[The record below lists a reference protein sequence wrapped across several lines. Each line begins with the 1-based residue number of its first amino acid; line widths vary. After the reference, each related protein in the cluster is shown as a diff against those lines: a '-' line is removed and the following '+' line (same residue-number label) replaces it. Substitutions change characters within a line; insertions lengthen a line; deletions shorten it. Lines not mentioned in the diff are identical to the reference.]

1 MALLLLDRDVRELL
15 TMDAALAAVEGA
27 FRDWANAAATNV
39 PRQRGFLPGVTLNV
53 MPSISTALD
62 AAGVKCYPIIRQD
75 VTVSSSSTML
85 VYRISTGALVGV
97 LESSAL
103 GQIRTGAASGV
114 ASKHLARP
122 ESRVMTMFGA
132 GWQAESQLE
141 AIARVLPKLERVN
154 VIGRSAER
162 ARSFCE
168 KMKRHVAAELIA
180 ARDAKA
186 AVEEADVITTIT
198 GSAMP
203 VFDGRW
209 LRPGVHI
216 NAAGSNFANKRELD
230 AIAVARAD
238 RIVADDVAVAR
249 LESGDL
255 LGAEAEAGFDWS
267 AVRALS
273 DVVAGRVAGRTSPDE
288 VTLFESQGIG
298 LEDLAAAC
306 RVLDLARERGVG
318 MEIPIR

>member
-1 MALLLLDRDVRELL
+1 MALLLSDKDVLELL
-15 TMDAALAAVEGA
+15 TMDAAIAAVEEA
-27 FRDWANAAATNV
+27 FRDWANEAAMNV
-39 PRQRGFLPGVTLNV
+39 PRQRGFLPGVTINA
-53 MPSISTALD
+53 MASISTALD
-62 AAGVKCYPIIRQD
+62 AAGLKCYPIIRQD

-97 LESSAL
+97 MESSAL

-114 ASKHLARP
+114 AAKYLARP
-122 ESRVMTMFGA
+122 DSRVMTMFGV

-141 AIARVLPKLERVN
+141 ALARVLPRLERVN
-154 VIGRSAER
+154 VIGRSRER

-168 KMKRHVAAELIA
+168 RMKPRVDVELLA
-180 ARDAKA
+180 VEDAKS
-186 AVEEADVITTIT
+186 AVEQADVITTIT
-198 GSAMP
+198 GSAVP

-230 AIAVARAD
+230 TVAVKRAD
-238 RIVADDVAVAR
+238 TIVADDVAVAR
-249 LESGDL
+249 IESGDL
-255 LGAEAEAGFDWS
+255 LGAEAEAGLDWG
-267 AVRALS
+267 AVQPLS
-273 DVVAGRVAGRTSPDE
+273 QVVAGKVAGRTSPDE

-306 RVLDLARERGVG
+306 RVLDLARKRGLG
-318 MEIPIR
+318 IEIPIR

>member
-1 MALLLLDRDVRELL
+1 MALLLSDKDVQELL
-15 TMDAALAAVEGA
+15 TMDAAIAAVEEA

-39 PRQRGFLPGVTLNV
+39 PRQRGFLPGVTVNA
-53 MPSISTALD
+53 MASISTALD
-62 AAGVKCYPIIRQD
+62 AAGLKCYPIIRQD

-97 LESSAL
+97 MESSAL

-114 ASKHLARP
+114 ATKYLARP
-122 ESRVMTMFGA
+122 DSRVMTMFGA
-132 GWQAESQLE
+132 GWQAESQLD

-154 VIGRSAER
+154 VIGRSPER
-162 ARSFCE
+162 VRTFCE
-168 KMKRHVAAELIA
+168 KMKSQVDVELLA
-180 ARDAKA
+180 VNDAKS
-186 AVEEADVITTIT
+186 AVEQADVITTIT
-198 GSAMP
+198 GSAAP

-209 LRPGVHI
+209 LRPGAHI

-230 AIAVARAD
+230 TVAVKRAD
-238 RIVADDVAVAR
+238 LIVADDVAVAR
-249 LESGDL
+249 IESGDL
-255 LGAEAEAGFDWS
+255 LAAEAEGGLDWA
-267 AVRALS
+267 AVHPLS
-273 DVVAGRVAGRTSPDE
+273 QVVAGKVAGRRSPE
-288 VTLFESQGIG
+288 QVTLFESQGIG

>member
-1 MALLLLDRDVRELL
+1 MALLLSDKDVLELL
-15 TMDAALAAVEGA
+15 TMDAAIAAVEGA

-39 PRQRGFLPGVTLNV
+39 PRQRGFLPGVTLNA
-53 MPSISTALD
+53 MASISTALD
-62 AAGVKCYPIIRQD
+62 AAGLKCYPIIRQD

-97 LESSAL
+97 MESSAL

-114 ASKHLARP
+114 ATKYLARP
-122 ESRVMTMFGA
+122 DSRVMTLFGA
-132 GWQAESQLE
+132 GWQAESQLD

-154 VIGRSAER
+154 VIGRSPER
-162 ARSFCE
+162 VRTFCE
-168 KMKRHVAAELIA
+168 KMKSQVDLEVLAAN
-180 ARDAKA
+180 DAKG
-186 AVEEADVITTIT
+186 AVEQADVITTIT
-198 GSAMP
+198 GSAAP

-230 AIAVARAD
+230 TVAVKRAD
-238 RIVADDVAVAR
+238 LIVADDVAVAR
-249 LESGDL
+249 IESGDL
-255 LGAEAEAGFDWS
+255 LAAEAEGGLDWA
-267 AVRALS
+267 AVHPLS
-273 DVVAGRVAGRTSPDE
+273 QVVARKVAGRSSPDQ

-306 RVLDLARERGVG
+306 RVLDLARERGMG

>member
-1 MALLLLDRDVRELL
+1 MALLLSDKEVGELL
-15 TMDAALAAVEGA
+15 TMDSALAAVEQT
-27 FRDWANAAATNV
+27 FRDWANAAAINV
-39 PRQRGFLPGVTLNV
+39 PRQRGFLPGVTMNTL
-53 MPSISTALD
+53 SAISTALD

-75 VTVSSSSTML
+75 VTVSSSTTML
-85 VYRISTGALVGV
+85 VYRISTGALIG
-97 LESSAL
+97 LMEATTL

-114 ASKHLARP
+114 ATKYLARP
-122 ESRVMTMFGA
+122 DSRLMTMFGA
-132 GWQAESQLE
+132 GWQAETQLT

-154 VIGRSAER
+154 VISRSPGR
-162 ARSFCE
+162 ARSFCQ
-168 KMKRHVAAELIA
+168 KMKPHVDVDLVAVDD
-180 ARDAKA
+180 ART
-186 AVEEADVITTIT
+186 AVQEADVITTIT
-198 GSAMP
+198 GSATP

-209 LRPGVHI
+209 LRPGAHI

-230 AIAVARAD
+230 TAAVKRAGG
-238 RIVADDVAVAR
+238 IVADDVALAR

-267 AVRALS
+267 AVRPLS
-273 DVVAGRVAGRTSPDE
+273 DVVAGRAAGRASPDE
-288 VTLFESQGIG
+288 ITLFESHGLG

>member
-1 MALLLLDRDVRELL
+1 MALLLSDKEVGVLL
-15 TMDAALAAVEGA
+15 TMDAALAAVEET
-27 FRDWANAAATNV
+27 FRDWANAAAVNV
-39 PRQRGFLPGVTLNV
+39 PRQRGFLPGVTMNTL
-53 MPSISTALD
+53 SAISTALD

-97 LESSAL
+97 MEATTL

-114 ASKHLARP
+114 ATKYLARP
-122 ESRVMTMFGA
+122 DSRVMTMFGV
-132 GWQAESQLE
+132 GWQAETQLE

-154 VIGRSAER
+154 VIGRSPER
-162 ARSFCE
+162 VKLFCA
-168 KMKRHVAAELIA
+168 KMKPQVDVELIPA
-180 ARDAKA
+180 HDAKA
-186 AVEEADVITTIT
+186 AVQEADVITTIT
-198 GSAMP
+198 GSAVP
-203 VFDGRW
+203 VFDGHW
-209 LRPGVHI
+209 LRSGVHI

-230 AIAVARAD
+230 AAAVERAD
-238 RIVADDVAVAR
+238 RIVADDVALAR

-255 LGAEAEAGFDWS
+255 LGAGAGFDWN
-267 AVRALS
+267 AVQPLS
-273 DVVAGRVAGRTSPDE
+273 DVVAGKVAGRTSPGE
-288 VTLFESQGIG
+288 VTLFESHGLG

>member
-1 MALLLLDRDVRELL
+1 MALLLLDSDVRDLL
-15 TMDAALAAVEGA
+15 TMDAALAAVEEA
-27 FRDWANAAATNV
+27 FRAWANAAATNV
-39 PRQRGFLPGVTLNV
+39 PRQRGFLPGVALNV

-97 LESSAL
+97 MEATAL

-114 ASKHLARP
+114 ATKYLARP

-162 ARSFCE
+162 AQRFCE
-168 KMKRHVAAELIA
+168 TMKPRVDAELVIA
-180 ARDAKA
+180 KDAKS
-186 AVEEADVITTIT
+186 AVQEADVITTIT
-198 GSAMP
+198 GSAAP

-209 LRPGVHI
+209 LRAGVHI

-249 LESGDL
+249 IESGDL
-255 LGAEAEAGFDWS
+255 LGTEAESGFDWGR
-267 AVRALS
+267 VHPLS
-273 DVVAGRVAGRTSPDE
+273 DVVAGKAPGRTSPDQ

-306 RVLDLARERGVG
+306 RVLELARERGVG

>member
-1 MALLLLDRDVRELL
+1 MAVLLSDKDVRELL
-15 TMDAALAAVEGA
+15 SMDAALAAVEAA
-27 FRDWANAAATNV
+27 FRDWANAAASNV
-39 PRQRGFLPGVTLNV
+39 PRQRGSLPGVTLNV
-53 MPSISTALD
+53 MPSVSTALD
-62 AAGVKCYPIIRQD
+62 AAGVKCYPIIRKD

-85 VYRISTGALVGV
+85 VYRISTGALAGV
-97 LESSAL
+97 MEATAL

-114 ASKHLARP
+114 ASKYLARP
-122 ESRVMTMFGA
+122 ESRVMTLFGA

-154 VIGRSAER
+154 VIGRSPQR
-162 ARSFCE
+162 VQSFCE
-168 KMKRHVAAELIA
+168 KMKPLVDAELVIA
-180 ARDAKA
+180 EDAKS
-186 AVEEADVITTIT
+186 AVQEADVITTIT
-198 GSAMP
+198 GSAAP

-230 AIAVARAD
+230 AAAVKRAD

-255 LGAEAEAGFDWS
+255 IGAEAQAGLDWS
-267 AVRALS
+267 AVLPLS
-273 DVVAGRVAGRTSPDE
+273 DVVAGKAAGRTSPGE

-306 RVLDLARERGVG
+306 RVLQLARERGVG

>member
-1 MALLLLDRDVRELL
+1 MAILLSDKDVGELL
-15 TMDAALAAVEGA
+15 TMDAALAAVEAA
-27 FRDWANAAATNV
+27 FRDWANAAAINV
-39 PRQRGFLPGVTLNV
+39 PRQRGFLPGVTINTLS
-53 MPSISTALD
+53 SISTALD

-85 VYRISTGALVGV
+85 VYRISTGELVGV
-97 LESSAL
+97 MESSTL

-114 ASKHLARP
+114 ATKYLARP
-122 ESRVMTMFGA
+122 DSRRMTMFGA
-132 GWQAESQLE
+132 GWQAESQLQ
-141 AIARVLPKLERVN
+141 AIARVMPRLERVS
-154 VIGRSAER
+154 VISRSTER
-162 ARSFCE
+162 AQRFCE
-168 KMKRHVAAELIA
+168 KMQPHVAAELVA
-180 ARDAKA
+180 AHDAKA
-186 AVEEADVITTIT
+186 AVQEADVITTIT
-198 GSAMP
+198 GSAVP

-230 AIAVARAD
+230 TIAVKRAD
-238 RIVADDVAVAR
+238 RIVADDVALAR

-267 AVRALS
+267 SVHPLS
-273 DVVAGRVAGRTSPDE
+273 DIVAGKASGRTSPDE
-288 VTLFESQGIG
+288 VTLFESHGLG

-306 RVLDLARERGVG
+306 RVLDVARERGVG